1 MWPFFAGYLEKVTSY
16 LVDRMH
22 AAEESADDDHVISP
36 SPSSSSKTPDFLKV
50 LTTPFTELIIQLD
63 KQVLKGWATNE
74 EKYVN
79 ATTIL
84 RLGCHNSN
92 SSSEG
97 AGGCDYLF
105 AYLGEEGAGLGEAV
119 MGVIL
124 LLLSLVMLCTCLIGN
139 TALTTI
145 QRDFTYKLEVSPLR
159 SRVLKHFKLAMAEQS
174 K

>member
-1 MWPFFAGYLEKVTSY
+1 
-16 LVDRMH
+16 MH
-22 AAEESADDDHVISP
+22 AAEESADDNHVISP
-36 SPSSSSKTPDFLKV
+36 SPSSSSSKTPDFLKV

-105 AYLGEEGAGLGEAV
+105 AYLGVEGAGLGEAV

-139 TALTTI
+139 IILTTI
-145 QRDFTYKLEVSPLR
+145 QRDFTKILTI
-159 SRVLKHFKLAMAEQS
+159 
-174 K
+174 

>member
-22 AAEESADDDHVISP
+22 AEEASADDDHVISP

-92 SSSEG
+92 SSEG

-139 TALTTI
+139 TILTKI
-145 QRDFTYKLEVSPLR
+145 EISQKCLQYKNCV
-159 SRVLKHFKLAMAEQS
+159 
-174 K
+174 

>member
-1 MWPFFAGYLEKVTSY
+1 MWSFFAGYLEKVTSY

-22 AAEESADDDHVISP
+22 AEEESADDNHVISP
-36 SPSSSSKTPDFLKV
+36 SPSSTSKTPDFLKV
-50 LTTPFTELIIQLD
+50 LTTPFTELVIQLD

-92 SSSEG
+92 SS
-97 AGGCDYLF
+97 GGCDYLF

-139 TALTTI
+139 TALTKNHSKRFH
-145 QRDFTYKLEVSPLR
+145 QKYLQFSPLGY
-159 SRVLKHFKLAMAEQS
+159 RV
-174 K
+174 